1 MVCKHCKA
9 ENEDDALFCSNCGKP
24 LEDEEQENNTETRG
38 NTKLYIGISIAL
50 MIFLASGLVF
60 GFFYFSNKVQKANDE
75 RNTIASESDV
85 AANYF
90 RSQIREQEDAISEL
104 QAEVDMLKGS
114 ISDYQTKVSDY
125 EKQIADLEDKEEAM
139 DGLASFTDAVPSQGY
154 EDMFVSDTFLKFT
167 NTESAESEE
176 NGDST
181 DNTTTAANQQSNEAV
196 LRVCISGDIEVSVE
210 SSDEDV
216 VSYAWDTTPVGPSVA
231 RLRVIPGKKGTA
243 ILAFTNNLN
252 DEQIKVYVYVE

>member
-1 MVCKHCKA
+1 MICKHCKA
-9 ENEDDALFCSNCGKP
+9 ENEDGALFCSNCGKP
-24 LEDEEQENNTETRG
+24 LEDEEYDREKMRG

-90 RSQIREQEDAISEL
+90 RSQIREQEDAITEL
-104 QAEVDMLKGS
+104 QSQIDLLKAS
-114 ISDYQTKVSDY
+114 ITDYQNKEEDY
-125 EKQIADLEDKEEAM
+125 KKQITALED
-139 DGLASFTDAVPSQGY
+139 
-154 EDMFVSDTFLKFT
+154 SDTFLKFT
-167 NTESAESEE
+167 TNEADTSEE
-176 NGDST
+176 GAE
-181 DNTTTAANQQSNEAV
+181 TTEAQTPQEAV

-216 VSYAWDTTPVGPSVA
+216 ASFTWDTSPVGPSVA

-243 ILAFTNNLN
+243 ILTFTNNLN
-252 DEQIKVYVYVE
+252 DEQIKVYVYVQ

>member
-1 MVCKHCKA
+1 MICRHCKT
-9 ENEDDALFCSNCGKP
+9 ENEDGTLFCSNCGKP
-24 LEDEEQENNTETRG
+24 LEDEHYSQEDVRG

-50 MIFLASGLVF
+50 LIFLASGLVF

-75 RNTIASESDV
+75 RNQIASESDV

-104 QAEVDMLKGS
+104 QGEVDMLKGS
-114 ISDYQTKVSDY
+114 IEDYKTKIADY
-125 EKQIADLEDKEEAM
+125 EQEIAALKDKEEAM

-167 NTESAESEE
+167 STHNAETGEL
-176 NGDST
+176 
-181 DNTTTAANQQSNEAV
+181 QPVQEAV

-210 SSDEDV
+210 SDNEAVASF
-216 VSYAWDTTPVGPSVA
+216 AWDTAPTGPAVA
-231 RLRVIPGKKGTA
+231 RLRVIPGEKGTA
-243 ILAFTNNLN
+243 ILTFTNNLN
-252 DEQIKVYVYVE
+252 EEQIKVYVYVE

>member
-1 MVCKHCKA
+1 MICKHCKA
-9 ENEDDALFCSNCGKP
+9 ENEDGALFCSNCGKP
-24 LEDEEQENNTETRG
+24 LEDEEYDREKMRG

-90 RSQIREQEDAISEL
+90 RSQIREQEVLGEAEEL
-104 QAEVDMLKGS
+104 VEE
-114 ISDYQTKVSDY
+114 DYK
-125 EKQIADLEDKEEAM
+125 KQITALEDKEEAM

-154 EDMFVSDTFLKFT
+154 EDMFVSDTFLKFMT
-167 NTESAESEE
+167 NEADTSEE
-176 NGDST
+176 GAE
-181 DNTTTAANQQSNEAV
+181 TTEAQTTQEAV

-216 VSYAWDTTPVGPSVA
+216 ASFTWDTSPVGPSVA

-243 ILAFTNNLN
+243 ILTFTNNLN
-252 DEQIKVYVYVE
+252 DEQIKVYVYVQ